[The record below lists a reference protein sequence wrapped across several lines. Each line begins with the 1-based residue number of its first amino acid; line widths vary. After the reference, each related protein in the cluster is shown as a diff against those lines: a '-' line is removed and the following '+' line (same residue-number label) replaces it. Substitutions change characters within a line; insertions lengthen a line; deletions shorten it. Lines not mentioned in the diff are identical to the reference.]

1 MRGWLYNGNLAL
13 AESRESYCLFSQRT
27 LLSNIFTTT
36 KIAEA
41 SKQASLY
48 LNKGLLPSAGKYS
61 GIILLFSRFKQ
72 DIGSSH
78 LEKTLPLCSIRQPSQ
93 VLDTAYFYL
102 TNYQQTTQYMKG

>member
-41 SKQASLY
+41 SKQAF
-48 LNKGLLPSAGKYS
+48 
-61 GIILLFSRFKQ
+61 I
-72 DIGSSH
+72 
-78 LEKTLPLCSIRQPSQ
+78 
-93 VLDTAYFYL
+93 
-102 TNYQQTTQYMKG
+102 